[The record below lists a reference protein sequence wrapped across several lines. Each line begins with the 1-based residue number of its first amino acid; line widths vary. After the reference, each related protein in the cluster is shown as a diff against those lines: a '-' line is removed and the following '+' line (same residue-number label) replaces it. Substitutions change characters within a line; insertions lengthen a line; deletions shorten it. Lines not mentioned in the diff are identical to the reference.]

1 MKSLTKLKK
10 IKGDAS
16 YREFYSN
23 RENKSI
29 IVISKKEKLKN
40 LLIYDA
46 INKILIKNKILAPI
60 LLSENY
66 INNYIEIYDDDFLRI
81 STLPYDLIGLINFI
95 YTKEYKLGDVIKL
108 LNNPNKK
115 FDGID
120 GNFYFKDNMI
130 ERDLSILRINNGNS
144 YVIN

>member
-1 MKSLTKLKK
+1 MYK
-10 IKGDAS
+10 
-16 YREFYSN
+16 RQ
-23 RENKSI
+23 
-29 IVISKKEKLKN
+29 
-40 LLIYDA
+40 
-46 INKILIKNKILAPI
+46 
-60 LLSENY
+60 
-66 INNYIEIYDDDFLRI
+66 IYDDEFLRI

-95 YTKEYKLGDVIKL
+95 YTKKYKLSDVIKL